1 MRLYS
6 KKVPAVEAS
15 RQFISRVER
24 QIHPRNRRERLSED
38 IEKSRFSHQSWT
50 KASLTT
56 KAQLERHLKEP
67 ERLLFFKGAIYEITF
82 NKENEFSHSQLA
94 LLYDIPSEDDLRQWK
109 KYQF

>member
-50 KASLTT
+50 QASLTT

-67 ERLLFFKGAIYEITF
+67 ERLFFSRALYMK
-82 NKENEFSHSQLA
+82 SHLTERMN
-94 LLYDIPSEDDLRQWK
+94 LVILN
-109 KYQF
+109 